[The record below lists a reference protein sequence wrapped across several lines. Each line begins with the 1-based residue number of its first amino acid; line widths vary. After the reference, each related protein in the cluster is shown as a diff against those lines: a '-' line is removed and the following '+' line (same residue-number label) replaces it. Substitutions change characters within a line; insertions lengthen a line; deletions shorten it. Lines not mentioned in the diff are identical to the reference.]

1 MLPKIEAFY
10 FFILISLGTVFHI
23 LFVYSMFDIFFIFP
37 LNYGMTPHS
46 SSLSEDEIPSNRV
59 VIIALDGVRAD
70 VFFETIGNGLAPFL
84 KDVIEN
90 RGVYGV
96 SHTKVPTE
104 TKPNFIAMFSGHFSD
119 ASLALKDLYS
129 KKVPTDSIFNESN
142 HAWGIGLDA
151 CIFKEVAKPMD
162 CVPFKTVE
170 DFSDDQSEK
179 NNYKVF
185 DTIIELLNKA
195 KSEKNS
201 ELYMNLNK
209 KKISFLNH
217 IIQTDA
223 IAHKD
228 GAKSQRLVNHL
239 SKLDSYYKKFEKA
252 FNDFY
257 QDNRTTFMVTAD
269 HGMDDRKAHGDGNP
283 DCTRTPYVI
292 WGAGIRKAIKRDKKP
307 LDEDTP
313 SNWNLDHIVRRDIS
327 QINIAPLLAGI
338 IDINFP
344 MNSVGIIPLDIL
356 DASDKVKSKIIYTN
370 LLELYEIYNIKNNI
384 QSKSI
389 VFKPYQPLIDSDKQI
404 KDILNDINNEKYL
417 VAINKTH
424 ILINKTLT
432 GMDYILKYD
441 RPFLKTIV
449 VSGYILWTLFIF
461 IFIEMKNNNC
471 LNKLFFFNTE
481 EKLFVTKFFL
491 LYTLALCY
499 YLYIRISPI
508 TYYLYTLF
516 PCYFFWRIISNLKYL
531 KSFFILN
538 KENKKSTLQNICN
551 FIIVYLL
558 FLSLVSIYNNYFSL
572 DHYVY

>member
-1 MLPKIEAFY
+1 
-10 FFILISLGTVFHI
+10 
-23 LFVYSMFDIFFIFP
+23 
-37 LNYGMTPHS
+37 MTPHS
-46 SSLSEDEIPSNRV
+46 ASLSENEIPSNRV
-59 VIIALDGVRAD
+59 VIMALDGVRAD

-84 KDVIEN
+84 KDIVEN

-129 KKVPTDSIFNESN
+129 KKVPSDSIFNESN
-142 HAWGIGLDA
+142 HAWGIGVDA
-151 CIFKEVAKPMD
+151 CIFREVATQME
-162 CVPFKTVE
+162 CVPFQSVE
-170 DFSDDQSEK
+170 DFSDNKAEM
-179 NNYKVF
+179 NNYKIF
-185 DTIIELLNKA
+185 DTMIELLNKA
-195 KSEKNS
+195 KSDKNN
-201 ELYMNLNK
+201 ELYKNLNK
-209 KKISFLNH
+209 KKISFLFH
-217 IIQTDA
+217 IIQTDT
-223 IAHKD
+223 IGHKD
-228 GAKSQRLVNHL
+228 GPKSQRFVNHL
-239 SKLDSYYKKFEKA
+239 SGLDSYYKKLEKA

-257 QDNRTTFMVTAD
+257 QDNKTTFIITAD
-269 HGMDDRKAHGDGNP
+269 HGMDDRKAHGDGHP
-283 DCTRTPYVI
+283 DCTRTPYVV
-292 WGAGIRKAIKRDKKP
+292 WGAGIRKAIKREKKP

-313 SNWNLDHIVRRDIS
+313 SNWNSDHIVRRDIS
-327 QINIAPLLAGI
+327 QIDMAPLFAGI
-338 IDINFP
+338 MDINIP
-344 MNSVGIIPLDIL
+344 MNSLGIIPLDII
-356 DASDKVKSKIIYTN
+356 DTSDKVKSKMIYTN

-389 VFKPYQPLIDSDKQI
+389 VFKPFQPLIDCDQQI
-404 KDILNDINNEKYL
+404 KEILKDINKEKYID
-417 VAINKTH
+417 AINKTQ
-424 ILINKTLT
+424 ILINKTLA
-432 GMDYILKYD
+432 GMDYILHYD
-441 RPFLKTIV
+441 RAYLKTV
-449 VSGYILWTLFIF
+449 VVLGYILWSLYIF
-461 IFIEMKNNNC
+461 TFIEMKNKNC